1 MYMTA
6 KQKQCLL
13 AYLGYYHGSIDGS
26 IGPRPGR
33 LADKVRELVK
43 TLSAENATLVDDM
56 AQMIEEDSQS
66 DMEMMGI

>member
-1 MYMTA
+1 MTA

-13 AYLGYYHGSIDGS
+13 VYLGYYHGGSDGS
-26 IGPRPGR
+26 IGPRPWR
-33 LADKVRELVK
+33 LVDKVWELVK
-43 TLSAENATLVDDM
+43 MLSAENATLVDDM